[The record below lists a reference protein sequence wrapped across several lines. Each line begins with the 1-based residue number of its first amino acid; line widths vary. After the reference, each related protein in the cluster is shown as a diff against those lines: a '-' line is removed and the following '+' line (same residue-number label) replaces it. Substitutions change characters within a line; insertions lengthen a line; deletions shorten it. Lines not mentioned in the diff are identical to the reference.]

1 MLRSAL
7 TGGEVPLIDLAISGL
22 ELIALVVALASD
34 GIDSLPHDELAQIM
48 NGDSS
53 SSFV

>member
-22 ELIALVVALASD
+22 ELDSFAVVALASD
-34 GIDSLPHDELAQIM
+34 GIDSFPMMSLLE
-48 NGDSS
+48 S
-53 SSFV
+53 